1 VDPERL
7 LRVLVWLN
15 FLLNVF
21 FGLEIT
27 LKSYAL
33 GLRRAFSQS
42 SWTIKFEYF
51 FQPTIWILWIIFLVR
66 GTSDKNKIEV
76 DLFELI
82 ILIRSLRVTSLLN
95 EVDLWRNF
103 MRTINALI
111 KPFYNFAITL
121 YSLFMIYA
129 SLGQEIFGG

>member
-1 VDPERL
+1 
-7 LRVLVWLN
+7 
-15 FLLNVF
+15 
-21 FGLEIT
+21 
-27 LKSYAL
+27 
-33 GLRRAFSQS
+33 
-42 SWTIKFEYF
+42 
-51 FQPTIWILWIIFLVR
+51 LWIIFLVR